1 MGFQKVRDALAEYF
15 NGIPLCKGIIKFIDV
30 IAAVITVLYLLMQ
43 FFSLGRF
50 IPALLPYTLLCTV
63 VLAVGAKGKLG
74 LLIAV
79 GGQML
84 IGFINLTRGMISWRS
99 FSWNALFA
107 ILFWG
112 MLTFFT
118 VIAINNEGMGNSVL
132 TDFINSSN
140 KKKGPARYCLSCGT
154 QETNPDAGFCRTC
167 GAKLPEIPAAPA
179 VPPIPATPAVPAS
192 VQNPTSSATSSQT
205 QISATPEDAQTVIC
219 PKCGKQGDSETVF
232 CPVCGTKIK

>member
-15 NGIPLCKGIIKFIDV
+15 NGIPFCKGVIKFIDV
-30 IAAVITVLYLLMQ
+30 IAAVITVLYLLTQ

-50 IPALLPYTLLCTV
+50 IPALLPYALLCTV

-84 IGFINLTRGMISWRS
+84 IGFINLTRGMIRWGS
-99 FSWNALFA
+99 FSWSALFA

-118 VIAINNEGMGNSVL
+118 VVAINNEGMGNSVL
-132 TDFINSSN
+132 TDFINSSG

-167 GAKLPEIPAAPA
+167 GAKLPEITAAPAASSAPAEPVTPAPVQNLTPPAAAPQTPVPAAPED
-179 VPPIPATPAVPAS
+179 
-192 VQNPTSSATSSQT
+192 T
-205 QISATPEDAQTVIC
+205 QAVIC